1 MSAGAIAYSA
11 ADMGAGWSQGKAD
24 RATAEREAMALCQQ
38 RGKSC
43 VLRGAFNNQCG
54 ALAADRNLEG
64 SATSTD
70 AREAQQK
77 AMDEC
82 RKAGGT
88 RCALHIM
95 FCSM

>member
-1 MSAGAIAYSA
+1 
-11 ADMGAGWSQGKAD
+11 MGAGWSQGKSD
-24 RATAEREAMALCQQ
+24 RGAAEREAMALCQQ

-43 VLRGAFNNQCG
+43 VLRATFNKQCG
-54 ALAADRNLEG
+54 ALAADRNFEG
-64 SATSTD
+64 LGVSAD
-70 AREAQQK
+70 VREAQQK

-88 RCALHIM
+88 RCAPHIM

>member
-1 MSAGAIAYSA
+1 LAV
-11 ADMGAGWSQGKAD
+11 
-24 RATAEREAMALCQQ
+24 CQQ

-43 VLRGAFNNQCG
+43 VLRGAFNKQCG
-54 ALAADRNLEG
+54 ALAADRNFEG
-64 SATSTD
+64 VGTSTD
-70 AREAQQK
+70 ARAAQAK

-88 RCALHIM
+88 RCVLHIM